1 MLIEN
6 FIANYARKKN
16 ENYLQFKPSETII
29 IPRNKG
35 NVPTLLYIHVPFCE
49 ELCPYCSFNRVRF
62 QEDLARAYFDALRK
76 EIVMYKDLGYDFKA
90 LYAGGGT
97 PTILIDE
104 LEKTVL
110 LIREMFNITEISV
123 ETNPN
128 HLTQDNI
135 NKLREMG
142 VNRLSVGVQTFD
154 DGLLKTIERYHKYG
168 SGEDIKER
176 LSYTQGNFQTLNVDM
191 IFNFP
196 TQSMEILEKDL
207 STIIELMVDQVTYYP
222 LMVSSFT
229 KDIMNKKLGTVDY
242 DRGNEFYRKITEM
255 LSPQYKASTAWCFS
269 RKDKIFKSG
278 ATQATISSEVFS
290 SHSEREGEAQ
300 PALQTKGATQARIS
314 SEVFSSHSE
323 REGEARSALQTKG
336 ATQAR
341 ISSEVFSSHSEREG
355 EARSALQTKGAT
367 QARISS
373 EVFSSHS
380 EREGEAQSALQTK
393 GATQARISSEVF
405 SSHSEREGE
414 AQSALQ
420 TEGATQAP
428 VIDEYVVNYEEYAG
442 LGSGSIGYLGGS
454 AYANTFDIK
463 EYIDKINRGSLP
475 VIAIKNFSMK
485 ERLCYDLL
493 MKLFGLS
500 LDTQQLTQKHGVN
513 AYRYLWS
520 EILFFR
526 LTGGIEKKDSM
537 LMLTKKGQYYWVL
550 MMREFFIGVNNFRDF
565 CRAQNKT

>member
-323 REGEARSALQTKG
+323 REGEAQPALL
-336 ATQAR
+336 A
-341 ISSEVFSSHSEREG
+341 
-355 EARSALQTKGAT
+355 
-367 QARISS
+367 
-373 EVFSSHS
+373 
-380 EREGEAQSALQTK
+380 
-393 GATQARISSEVF
+393 
-405 SSHSEREGE
+405 
-414 AQSALQ
+414 
-420 TEGATQAP
+420 EGATQAP

-475 VIAIKNFSMK
+475 IAAIKNFSMK